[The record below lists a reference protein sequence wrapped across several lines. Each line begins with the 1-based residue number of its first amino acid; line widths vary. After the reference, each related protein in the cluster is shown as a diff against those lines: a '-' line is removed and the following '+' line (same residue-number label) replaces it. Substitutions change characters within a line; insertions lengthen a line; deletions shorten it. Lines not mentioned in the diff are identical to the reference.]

1 MTKFLI
7 LMLGFFILSVASD
20 LGRPEECRLELTEWR
35 YWVQILLFV
44 VASILFQALGMASV
58 VTE

>member
-20 LGRPEECRLELTEWR
+20 LGRPEEYRLELTEWR

-44 VASILFQALGMASV
+44 AASTIFQALGMASV
-58 VTE
+58 ITE